1 MKLSQF
7 NYKLPEELI
16 ALDPADNRD
25 ESRLMVIDRETG
37 KIEHK
42 VFKDVLGYFNEDD
55 VMVFNNTKVFPA
67 RLYGN
72 KEKNRCKN
80 RSISS

>member
-7 NYKLPEELI
+7 KFHLP
-16 ALDPADNRD
+16 LDLVADYPAKNRD
-25 ESRLMVIDRETG
+25 ESRLMVIDRKTG

-42 VFKDVLGYFNEDD
+42 VFKDIINYFDD
-55 VMVFNNTKVFPA
+55 GDAMILNNTKVFPA

-72 KEKNRCKN
+72 KENRRKN
-80 RSISS
+80 